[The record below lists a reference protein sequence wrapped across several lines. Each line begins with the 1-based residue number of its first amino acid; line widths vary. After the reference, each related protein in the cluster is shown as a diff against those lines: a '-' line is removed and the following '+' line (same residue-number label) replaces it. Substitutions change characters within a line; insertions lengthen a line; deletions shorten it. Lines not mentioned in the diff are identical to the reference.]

1 MVKGKMNEKVKE
13 ILEEINKVIRGKD
26 AVIERILMAILAEG
40 NILLE
45 DVPGVGKTTMALA
58 FSRAMGL
65 PYQRIQFTP
74 DIMSSDI
81 TGFTMYD
88 RQSGTFRFQE
98 GPVLQCSLLL
108 ADEINRTASRTQA
121 ALLEVMEEKQVTVDG
136 TSYEVQKPFLV
147 IATQNPAGSAGT
159 QLLPQAQMDRFLV
172 RLSIGQPSLDMLVEI
187 LRDRQSENPL
197 ERMKQVLTREEV
209 LDMQKA
215 VRSVYTSEEILRYL
229 GRLTE
234 ASGRHEMLS
243 LGISPRGVIAL
254 HHMAKAC
261 AFVRERDYVIPEDVR
276 EVFADVC
283 AHRVLVS
290 AKGKIAEKSDRQILQ
305 EILESVQAE
314 ETSAR

>member
-1 MVKGKMNEKVKE
+1 MQKECSRILQEVEKVIKGKEQEKKL
-13 ILEEINKVIRGKD
+13 IL
-26 AVIERILMAILAEG
+26 AAILAKG
-40 NILLE
+40 HILL
-45 DVPGVGKTTMALA
+45 DDIPGVGKTTLTMA
-58 FSRAMGL
+58 FSRAMQL
-65 PYQRIQFTP
+65 EANRMQFTSDVLPSDVLGFQMIYP
-74 DIMSSDI
+74 D
-81 TGFTMYD
+81 
-88 RQSGTFRFQE
+88 GTKEYQKGIILCNLFM
-98 GPVLQCSLLL
+98 

-121 ALLEVMEEKQVTVDG
+121 ALVEVMEEKQVTVDG

-187 LRDRQSENPL
+187 LRDQQSENPL

>member
-1 MVKGKMNEKVKE
+1 
-13 ILEEINKVIRGKD
+13 
-26 AVIERILMAILAEG
+26 
-40 NILLE
+40 
-45 DVPGVGKTTMALA
+45 
-58 FSRAMGL
+58 
-65 PYQRIQFTP
+65 
-74 DIMSSDI
+74 
-81 TGFTMYD
+81 
-88 RQSGTFRFQE
+88 
-98 GPVLQCSLLL
+98 
-108 ADEINRTASRTQA
+108 
-121 ALLEVMEEKQVTVDG
+121 
-136 TSYEVQKPFLV
+136 
-147 IATQNPAGSAGT
+147 
-159 QLLPQAQMDRFLV
+159 
-172 RLSIGQPSLDMLVEI
+172 MLVEI